1 VLDLGQAPRLD
12 AAAIVDALP
21 RSLFQSCP
29 CEGEVL
35 EGTLVGDPIEDGAG
49 DGFAQL
55 AEVIEDLSGIP
66 IGSPPLSEVC
76 GELPP
81 LP

>member
-1 VLDLGQAPRLD
+1 V
-12 AAAIVDALP
+12 
-21 RSLFQSCP
+21 
-29 CEGEVL
+29 
-35 EGTLVGDPIEDGAG
+35 
-49 DGFAQL
+49 FADDTVANATADWQIT
-55 AEVIEDLSGIP
+55 EVIEDLSGIP